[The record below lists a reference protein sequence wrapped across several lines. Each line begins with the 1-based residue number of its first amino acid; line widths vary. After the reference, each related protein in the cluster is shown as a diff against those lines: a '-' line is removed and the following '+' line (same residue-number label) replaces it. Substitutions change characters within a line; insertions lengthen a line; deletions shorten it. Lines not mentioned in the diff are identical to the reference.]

1 MFFNNL
7 YNLLRHIYRIRRYYV
22 LGENI
27 LIKKNLIW
35 GYIENLVTKTIS
47 EWSEDDSITYSA
59 ALAFY
64 FVLSLPA
71 LLLFSVSVGS
81 IFLKSENIQDTILN
95 YLRGVVDES
104 IINMI
109 TVLFNQIPAINSL
122 SIGALVGF
130 LLLLWSASN
139 IFRQLKNFLEKAWD
153 IKPAESNSIKDFIR
167 DAVAS
172 FVVVIFFGGLL
183 VLSLIIEGVVHLGS
197 SLLQG
202 LLPFT
207 PGIAN
212 YASSIASFIVL
223 VLFFMLAY
231 KVLPNK
237 SLDFKSIFVGSIV
250 TVILITIGKFAVGL
264 FLAYSNPVSIYGA
277 MGAIIGLFLLIF
289 YSSIMI
295 TIGVEFTKVYSES

>member
-1 MFFNNL
+1 M
-7 YNLLRHIYRIRRYYV
+7 IR
-22 LGENI
+22 
-27 LIKKNLIW
+27 
-35 GYIENLVTKTIS
+35 GYIKNLVTGTLN
-47 EWSEDDSITYSA
+47 EWLEDDSITYSA

-81 IFLKSENIQDTILN
+81 IFLKSKNLQDTILN

-109 TVLFNQIPAINSL
+109 TVLFEHIPSINSL

-153 IKPAESNSIKDFIR
+153 IKPAESNSAKDFVR
-167 DAVAS
+167 DAIVS
-172 FVVVIFFGGLL
+172 SIIVIFFGGLL
-183 VLSLIIEGVVHLGS
+183 VLSIIIEGLIHFGS
-197 SLLQG
+197 SLLHG
-202 LLPFT
+202 LLPF
-207 PGIAN
+207 PPVIAN
-212 YASSIASFIVL
+212 YASSIASFIIL

-231 KVLPNK
+231 KILPNK
-237 SLDFKSIFVGSIV
+237 SLDFKSISVGSIV
-250 TVILITIGKFAVGL
+250 TVVLITIGKYAVGL
-264 FLAYSNPVSIYGA
+264 FLAYSNPVSVYGA
-277 MGAIIGLFLLIF
+277 IGAIIGLFLLIF

-295 TIGVEFTKVYSES
+295 TIGVEFTKVYSKS

>member
-1 MFFNNL
+1 M
-7 YNLLRHIYRIRRYYV
+7 
-22 LGENI
+22 I
-27 LIKKNLIW
+27 L
-35 GYIENLVTKTIS
+35 GYIESLVTGTIK
-47 EWSEDDSITYSA
+47 EWLEDDSVTYSA

-71 LLLFSVSVGS
+71 LLLFSVSAGS
-81 IFLKSENIQDTILN
+81 IFLKSKNIQDTILN

-109 TVLFNQIPAINSL
+109 TVLFEHIPAINSL

-153 IKPAESNSIKDFIR
+153 IKPAESNSIKDFVR
-167 DAVAS
+167 DAIVS
-172 FVVVIFFGGLL
+172 FIIVIFFGGLL
-183 VLSLIIEGVVHLGS
+183 VLSIIIEGVVHLTS
-197 SLLQG
+197 NLLNG
-202 LLPFT
+202 LLPFS
-207 PGIAN
+207 PIIAN
-212 YASSIASFIVL
+212 YASSIASFIIL

-231 KVLPNK
+231 KVLPDK

-250 TVILITIGKFAVGL
+250 TVILITIGKYAVGL
-264 FLAYSNPVSIYGA
+264 FLAYSNPVSVYGA
-277 MGAIIGLFLLIF
+277 IGAIIGLFLLIF

-295 TIGVEFTKVYSES
+295 TIGVEFTKVYSET